1 MLSFYV
7 YILQN
12 NGFTCIGLL
21 IYGYAKTICSQ
32 TSSEMLGWIFIEKPR
47 IFGCGSLELE
57 LFFFELKE
65 SVVSKTPKKI
75 DKSCG

>member
-32 TSSEMLGWIFIEKPR
+32 TSSAQKKNDMTKFEKQLFTMPATFLDFYR
-47 IFGCGSLELE
+47 I
-57 LFFFELKE
+57 
-65 SVVSKTPKKI
+65 V
-75 DKSCG
+75 